1 MPFWF
6 GCELFKREPC
16 PERGLVMN
24 HWSDWNRGIGQSCSL
39 SFLQKSTVGY
49 TLAVDL
55 SKGKRECWLT
65 VCGIGPVSSPGLL
78 CYTWYTTDTERWRKH
93 YYLKTSLK
101 QNRGGRGKK
110 KPNKQEKEQRILSK
124 GRQRGWPVF
133 CWKKERN
140 RIMTWAELSFQFFI
154 LRLFWSFKERGHQ
167 A

>member
-78 CYTWYTTDTERWRKH
+78 CYTWYMTDTERWRKH
-93 YYLKTSLK
+93 YLKTSLK

-110 KPNKQEKEQRILSK
+110 KTKQTGERTENSQQRKTERVASFLLEEGKE
-124 GRQRGWPVF
+124 
-133 CWKKERN
+133 
-140 RIMTWAELSFQFFI
+140 
-154 LRLFWSFKERGHQ
+154 
-167 A
+167 

>member
-78 CYTWYTTDTERWRKH
+78 CYTWYMTDTERWRKH

-110 KPNKQEKEQRILSK
+110 KTKQTGERTENSQQRKTERVASFLLEEGKE
-124 GRQRGWPVF
+124 
-133 CWKKERN
+133 
-140 RIMTWAELSFQFFI
+140 
-154 LRLFWSFKERGHQ
+154 
-167 A
+167 

>member
-78 CYTWYTTDTERWRKH
+78 CYTWYMTDTISRPPWSKIEEEEE
-93 YYLKTSLK
+93 
-101 QNRGGRGKK
+101 KK